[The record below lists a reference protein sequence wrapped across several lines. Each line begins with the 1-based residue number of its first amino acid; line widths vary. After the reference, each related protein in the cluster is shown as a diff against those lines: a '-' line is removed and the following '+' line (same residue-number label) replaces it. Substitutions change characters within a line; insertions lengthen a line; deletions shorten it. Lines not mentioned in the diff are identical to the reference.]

1 MDIIKFD
8 VYRGPNIGI
17 YTKVN
22 DEFVFVPNGF
32 ASTKSK
38 KLSSQTVS
46 GKGPSSKAYVIIM
59 TNKYRCI

>member
-1 MDIIKFD
+1 MTILLDIIKFD

-32 ASTKSK
+32 AVQNQKNY
-38 KLSSQTVS
+38 
-46 GKGPSSKAYVIIM
+46 PNI
-59 TNKYRCI
+59 YRLIT